1 MKVKIRVQH
10 FGVPGRRRLQN
21 FKIKYGLKNVFFVFF
36 EPFLLDLTGK
46 VAESAYVIEI
56 FLFADIP
63 FGYIEN
69 SEFDGDSDFES
80 IEKVAKIY
88 S

>member
-1 MKVKIRVQH
+1 V
-10 FGVPGRRRLQN
+10 VPGRRWLQN
-21 FKIKYGLKNVFFVFF
+21 SKLKYGLKNFFCFF

-46 VAESAYVIEI
+46 VAESANVIEI
-56 FLFADIP
+56 FLFANIL

-80 IEKVAKIY
+80 IEKAAKIFSCKKIY
-88 S
+88 